1 MKGYKEFL
9 DMQIYLVE
17 TRGVVGR
24 AGLDVVRFDSSIGSV
39 RVGRDQPVRAA
50 VRAPVPVVNES
61 AA

>member
-1 MKGYKEFL
+1 MK
-9 DMQIYLVE
+9 IYLVE